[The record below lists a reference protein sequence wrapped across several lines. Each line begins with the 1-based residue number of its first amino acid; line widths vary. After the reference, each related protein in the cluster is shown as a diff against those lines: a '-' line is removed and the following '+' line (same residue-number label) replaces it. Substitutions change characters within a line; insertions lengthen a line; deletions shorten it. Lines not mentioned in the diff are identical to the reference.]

1 MANEYPTSVYSA
13 LDILKKKWSLH
24 VLNNIFIGY
33 RRYTE
38 ILNNTLGLTDKILSQ
53 RLRELQDNGMLL
65 KILIDGETNKFEY
78 VLTDIGKS
86 LNKFFFEL
94 AIFSA
99 LNYPDKIFENNNPIL
114 NKSFPLL
121 GKLYMM
127 SKEGTHQSMI
137 SHGSSYIHSKQKLI
151 IMKNPVIHTLDILCS
166 NLMFLIIFEIGRG
179 INNKDDILSITP
191 NLTIRTFDQI
201 IAELKEVNI
210 ITQNE
215 FTKGNLGENYLLT
228 MRGNEIYHIITQLEH
243 FSGYLI
249 NNMVKPKTI

>member
-1 MANEYPTSVYSA
+1 MADEYPTSIYSA
-13 LDILKKKWSLH
+13 LDILRKKWTLH
-24 VLNNIFIGY
+24 VLNNIFVGY

-38 ILNNTLGLTDKILSQ
+38 ILNNTIGLTDKILSQ
-53 RLRELQDNGMLL
+53 RLRELQDNGLLL
-65 KILIDGETNKFEY
+65 KILIDGEINKFEY

-99 LNYPDKIFENNNPIL
+99 LNYPDKIFGNNNPIL
-114 NKSFPLL
+114 SKSFPLL

-151 IMKNPVIHTLDILCS
+151 IMKNPVIHTLEILCS
-166 NLMFLIIFEIGRG
+166 HVMFLIIFEIGRG
-179 INNKDDILSITP
+179 INNKDDMLSI
-191 NLTIRTFDQI
+191 NLDLTIRTFDQI
-201 IAELKEVNI
+201 IAELKKVKI

-215 FTKGNLGENYLLT
+215 FTNRNLDESYLLT
-228 MRGNEIYHIITQLEH
+228 MRGNEIYHVITQLEH
-243 FSGYLI
+243 FSGNI
-249 NNMVKPKTI
+249 IDNTVKPRII